1 MIDVGSTAF
10 RSMFR
15 EYDLRG
21 RVSEE
26 ELNMESVQRVAH
38 AFGILLKKRKIRRGN
53 KTALEYDSLAE
64 AWAAWLAAKV
74 RNRNWLISDGEQLDA
89 E

>member
-1 MIDVGSTAF
+1 MIDVSGTAF

-26 ELNMESVQRVAH
+26 ELNMESVQRIAH
-38 AFGILLKKRKIRRGN
+38 AFGILLKKRKIGDVVVGYDNR
-53 KTALEYDSLAE
+53 KTSGDFKN
-64 AWAAWLAAKV
+64 AAIAVCRL
-74 RNRNWLISDGEQLDA
+74 
-89 E
+89 